1 MKTFRIYISGTV
13 QGVFFR
19 KDMLSKALA
28 IGVRGFI
35 RNLGDGRVEVLV
47 EGRDD
52 RVNEMI
58 EECKKGTL
66 HAKVDK
72 VELKEMK
79 HQGFKE
85 FKILNV

>member
-1 MKTFRIYISGTV
+1 MKTFRVYITGTV

-19 KDMLSKALA
+19 KDMLSKALE

-35 RNLGDGRVEVLV
+35 RNLGDGRVEVV
-47 EGRDD
+47 IEGIDD
-52 RVNEMI
+52 RVNQMV
-58 EECKKGTL
+58 EECKRGTA

-72 VELKEMK
+72 VEIKEMK